1 MTKTIQ
7 DPMLKKLLVQ
17 YGEGHLNNQ
26 NILLHNLGIPL
37 IILGAIGL
45 LSKLPSPMPVEYIV
59 GLAILFYYISFKSV
73 RTALVWIA
81 LFLALVTVQRNI
93 MLDSI
98 WLWLFLLA
106 IGWILLGIGHR
117 IEGSKPRF
125 LEEIRMFLIGPIWI
139 FRRFL

>member
-7 DPMLKKLLVQ
+7 DPILKKLLIQ

-37 IILGAIGL
+37 IILGSIGILAKIPSPFPIEYVAGL
-45 LSKLPSPMPVEYIV
+45 L
-59 GLAILFYYISFKSV
+59 ILFYYLSFKSI
-73 RTALVWIA
+73 RTALVWIFQFA
-81 LFLALVTVQRNI
+81 ILFVLQRNI
-93 MLDSI
+93 ILDSI
-98 WLWLFLLA
+98 LLWLFLAA
-106 IGWILLGIGHR
+106 IGWILLGIGHK

-125 LEEIRMFLIGPIWI
+125 TEEIRMFLIGPIWI